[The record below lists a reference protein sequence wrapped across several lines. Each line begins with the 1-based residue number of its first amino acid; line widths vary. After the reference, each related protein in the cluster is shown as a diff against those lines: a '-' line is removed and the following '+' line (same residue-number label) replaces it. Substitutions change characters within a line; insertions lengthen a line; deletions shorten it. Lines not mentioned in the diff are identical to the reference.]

1 MPSFDSA
8 LDETADEQVAYREAL
23 GFLEERTPF
32 AAESLPNSDIQV
44 DVNEDLLHEL
54 ASHILNQAGHATVID
69 EAGAG
74 KSLLRDDIYAALRDR
89 DEQFRVV
96 RIKEVEQITTRR
108 FYVRVLDGL
117 RAHDDL
123 EIPAEEALP
132 RSTDGVRSVV
142 EEIAEQLEASGLTCI
157 VQVDQMEDVVMN
169 TRRFEQLLA
178 GLQSVGDL
186 GEEEPVF
193 ILFLFGTPIVSER
206 IEDLR
211 ETLDTRLVAKNRSL
225 ERFGYSETDELIGR
239 WLAWARGEEFSASLS
254 SAPFTGEAIQAI
266 VDASDGTPRNVR
278 QECYHA
284 WRAGARQHADT
295 GESVIT
301 RQTIEE
307 YR

>member
-23 GFLEERTPF
+23 GFLEGRTPF
-32 AAESLPNSDIQV
+32 AAESLPDSDIQV

-54 ASHILNQAGHATVID
+54 ASHILNRAGHATVID

-74 KSLLRDDIYAALRDR
+74 KSLLRDDISAALRDR

-108 FYVRVLDGL
+108 FYVRVLEGL
-117 RAHDDL
+117 RDHDDL
-123 EIPAEEALP
+123 EIPAEEDLP

-142 EEIAEQLEASGLTCI
+142 EEVAEQLEDLGLTCI
-157 VQVDQMEDVVMN
+157 VQVDQMEDVATN

-211 ETLDTRLVAKNRSL
+211 ETLDTRLVAKDRSL

-254 SAPFTGEAIQAI
+254 SDPFTGEAIQAV
-266 VDASDGTPRNVR
+266 VDASDGTPRSVR

-284 WRAGARQHADT
+284 WRAGARQYAED
-295 GESVIT
+295 GETAIT
-301 RQTIEE
+301 RETLEQ

>member
-54 ASHILNQAGHATVID
+54 ASHILNQAGHATVIN

-295 GESVIT
+295 GESAIT

>member
-23 GFLEERTPF
+23 GFLEGRTPF
-32 AAESLPNSDIQV
+32 AAESLPDSDIQV

-54 ASHILNQAGHATVID
+54 ASHILNRAGHATVID

-108 FYVRVLDGL
+108 FYVRVLEGL
-117 RAHDDL
+117 RDHDDL
-123 EIPAEEALP
+123 EIPAEEDLP

-142 EEIAEQLEASGLTCI
+142 EEVAEQLEDLGLTCI
-157 VQVDQMEDVVMN
+157 VQVDQMEDVATN

-211 ETLDTRLVAKNRSL
+211 ETLDTRLVAKDRSL

-254 SAPFTGEAIQAI
+254 SDPFTGEAIQAV
-266 VDASDGTPRNVR
+266 VDASDGTPRSVR

-284 WRAGARQHADT
+284 WRAGARQYAED
-295 GESVIT
+295 GETAIT
-301 RQTIEE
+301 RETLEQ

>member
-23 GFLEERTPF
+23 GFLEGRTPF
-32 AAESLPNSDIQV
+32 AAESLPDSDIQV

-54 ASHILNQAGHATVID
+54 ASHILNRAGHATVID

-108 FYVRVLDGL
+108 FYVRVLEGL
-117 RAHDDL
+117 RDHDDL
-123 EIPAEEALP
+123 EIPAEEDLP

-142 EEIAEQLEASGLTCI
+142 EEVAEQLEDLGLTCI
-157 VQVDQMEDVVMN
+157 VQVDQMEDVATN

-206 IEDLR
+206 IEELR
-211 ETLDTRLVAKNRSL
+211 ETLDTRLVAKDRSL

-254 SAPFTGEAIQAI
+254 SDPFTGEAIQAV
-266 VDASDGTPRNVR
+266 VDVSDGTPRSVR

-284 WRAGARQHADT
+284 WRAGARQYAES
-295 GESVIT
+295 GEAGIT
-301 RQTIEE
+301 RKTLEQ

>member
-295 GESVIT
+295 GESAIT